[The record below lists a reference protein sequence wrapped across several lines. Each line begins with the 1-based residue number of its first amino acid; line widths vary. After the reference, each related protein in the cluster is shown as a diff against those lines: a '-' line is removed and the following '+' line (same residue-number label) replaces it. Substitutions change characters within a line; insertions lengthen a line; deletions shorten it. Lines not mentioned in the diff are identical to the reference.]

1 MSHEEFTDAA
11 LPKVRGAV
19 STNLL
24 ANVDYSSDFTGQL
37 LFEGLSVEANED
49 LLIVINS
56 HLGADFKVI
65 DNVQLLRT
73 GDLPLTGYELWASTN
88 SITGTPSEDD
98 DGDGLSNLAEF
109 VMGRNPNS
117 DADSRKLMMHQ
128 VGGNMSLVVP
138 VRKSLPADVSY
149 RFQTNSDLVF
159 GEWQDV
165 QYTNMGTNSTDVVIH
180 TITNQVPT
188 DETKQFIRMLIDK
201 N

>member
-1 MSHEEFTDAA
+1 M
-11 LPKVRGAV
+11 
-19 STNLL
+19 
-24 ANVDYSSDFTGQL
+24 
-37 LFEGLSVEANED
+37 
-49 LLIVINS
+49 
-56 HLGADFKVI
+56 
-65 DNVQLLRT
+65 QLLRT